1 MTDEEIVVKIQAEG
15 DPEDKLKLELWERN
29 AYTIRK
35 VIKSLGSYIE
45 LEDLLQESWFGFD
58 KAIKTYSPE
67 KAPVFRVHL
76 AVNVRTHVLSYVW
89 QHETNNTQFSERRL
103 NQYRHFIE
111 TYKLEHGEKPTDADI
126 MGGLNITPYQLKNI
140 KRAEQNRRTI
150 SCDKKIT
157 ADDGEDYY
165 SFLVAANDTESE
177 AVESVFNQERRKAV
191 LKAVNSLKKRQREAV
206 LLVHYAGM
214 TCGQIA
220 EQFGLSRNSTKSY
233 LLKGQRN
240 IKKRY
245 GQELSQFVDMR
256 ATYSK
261 GVQGT
266 GTGTF
271 RRTGTSATERTA
283 LWEIEKETENRQ
295 YLSDLY
301 GGQ

>member
-1 MTDEEIVVKIQAEG
+1 MT
-15 DPEDKLKLELWERN
+15 
-29 AYTIRK
+29 
-35 VIKSLGSYIE
+35 
-45 LEDLLQESWFGFD
+45 
-58 KAIKTYSPE
+58 
-67 KAPVFRVHL
+67 
-76 AVNVRTHVLSYVW
+76 
-89 QHETNNTQFSERRL
+89 
-103 NQYRHFIE
+103 
-111 TYKLEHGEKPTDADI
+111 
-126 MGGLNITPYQLKNI
+126 
-140 KRAEQNRRTI
+140 
-150 SCDKKIT
+150 SCF
-157 ADDGEDYY
+157 AG
-165 SFLVAANDTESE
+165 
-177 AVESVFNQERRKAV
+177 RKAV